1 MATGA
6 ERATIDRLLAVGLPP
21 RAEGKLRVHLRG
33 CEPCRAY
40 YDDEVRLLRAFA
52 GDVRRPTPA
61 ELERLVRRSLAEVAP
76 SAPRPEPK
84 PSWVDAWIFEPWRQV
99 TIGLVAASV
108 ALVLV
113 ALAGVQLESS
123 GRVSGTP
130 SLAAA
135 VFMAREA
142 AVDGAPVVEGAGVYA
157 GAELAVGKSGAVELQ
172 LVRGGRVRLF
182 PETRVVLGPR
192 GEAVEL
198 RSGRVWCDI
207 DPGLGGFS
215 VRTDNAVA
223 RVLGTSFVVERESS
237 GATDVRV
244 LSGAV
249 QVQDSGQRGEVV
261 VHGGQKTEVRA
272 EAAPSPVSHYDPS
285 DDLSAWDWL
294 WRSIGRFLRG
304 IGRVFSK

>member
-1 MATGA
+1 MATA
-6 ERATIDRLLAVGLPP
+6 TERATIDRLLAVGLPP
-21 RAEGKLRVHLRG
+21 RAEVKLRAHLRG
-33 CEPCRAY
+33 CEPCRAF

-61 ELERLVRRSLAEVAP
+61 ELSRLVRRTLAEVAP
-76 SAPRPEPK
+76 GAPRPESK
-84 PSWVDAWIFEPWRQV
+84 PSWVDAWIFEPWRQL

-108 ALVLV
+108 AVLLVV
-113 ALAGVQLESS
+113 FAGVQLESS
-123 GRVSGTP
+123 GRVSGAP

-135 VFMAREA
+135 VSTTREA
-142 AVDGAPVVEGAGVYA
+142 TVDGAVAMDGTGVFAGT
-157 GAELAVGKSGAVELQ
+157 EIAVGKSGAVELQ

-192 GEAVEL
+192 GETVEL

-207 DPGLGGFS
+207 DPGVGGFS
-215 VRTDNAVA
+215 VHTDNAVA
-223 RVLGTSFVVERESS
+223 RVLGTSFVVEREAS
-237 GATDVRV
+237 GATEVRV

-249 QVQDSGQRGEVV
+249 QVQDSGHRGEVV
-261 VHGGQKTEVRA
+261 VHGGQKSEVRA
-272 EAAPSPVSHYDPS
+272 EAAPSPASHYDPS
-285 DDLSAWDWL
+285 DDLSAWDRL